1 MKKIIIDPGHGGR
14 DSGAVGFGVL
24 EKDWNLKISLY
35 QYKRLKELGAHV
47 AMTRSTDQTLEP
59 YKRVSKVKNKYDICL
74 SNHWNA
80 FNGSARG
87 VEVIHSYLAKPNLA
101 NKVAAAIVKASGLP
115 LRRVFSRKTANG
127 RSDYYFMHRLTG
139 STRTLIIEYG
149 FIDHKGDH
157 HFYKQ
162 DEKFYQVAE
171 AVVKVICEELGV
183 TYRSPAQGDVL
194 GKTLGKRK
202 EQVNHK
208 GGQSGKS
215 GSGARHK
222 GSNTGNAES
231 GANHKGSKVGS
242 AESRANHK
250 GGQSGKSGSEASHQ
264 RGNFDTP
271 KSHQAYDGKRLT
283 SIYAGKLRFYKR
295 PSWADRDV
303 YGYLKKGQGFV
314 KVMDRIKVGS
324 GHQYKVSNSKGE
336 VYYVTASPN
345 YVKVH

>member
-47 AMTRSTDQTLEP
+47 ALTRSTDQTLES
-59 YKRVSKVKNKYDICL
+59 YNRVSKVKNKYDICL

-87 VEVIHSYLAKPNLA
+87 VEVIHSYLAKPSLA
-101 NKVAAAIVKASGLP
+101 NKVAAAIVQASGLP

-171 AVVKVICEELGV
+171 AVVKVICEEVGV
-183 TYRSPAQGDVL
+183 TYRLPAQADVL

-202 EQVNHK
+202 EQGNHK

-215 GSGARHK
+215 GSGTSHK
-222 GSNTGNAES
+222 GSNI
-231 GANHKGSKVGS
+231 
-242 AESRANHK
+242 
-250 GGQSGKSGSEASHQ
+250 GKSGIKTSLKESSS
-264 RGNFDTP
+264 GTP
-271 KSHQAYDGKRLT
+271 KSHQAYHGKRLT
-283 SIYAGKLRFYKR
+283 SIHAGKLRFYKR